1 MDNIILN
8 VRDFSISPGTRERD
22 EGKNAHSG
30 EEFREDF
37 MIPKFKQALENKVKL
52 IINLDR
58 TAGYGTSWLEEVFGG
73 LTRQFGKEKVNE
85 TLQIISR
92 EEPYLIDDI
101 NGYLDSRE
109 FVMLNMK

>member
-8 VRDFSISPGTRERD
+8 VRDFSISPGTREKD

-37 MIPKFKQALENKVKL
+37 MIPKFKDALEEKVKL
-52 IINLDR
+52 IIDLDR
-58 TAGYGTSWLEEVFGG
+58 TVGYGTSWLEEVFGG
-73 LTRQFGKEKVNE
+73 LTRQFGKEKVNG
-85 TLQIISR
+85 TLEIISE

-101 NGYLDSRE
+101 NGYIEDAE
-109 FVMLNMK
+109 KNN